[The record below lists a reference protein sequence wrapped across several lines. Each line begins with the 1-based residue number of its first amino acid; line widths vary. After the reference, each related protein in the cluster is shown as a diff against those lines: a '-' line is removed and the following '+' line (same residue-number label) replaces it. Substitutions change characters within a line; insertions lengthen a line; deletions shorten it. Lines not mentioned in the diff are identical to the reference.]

1 MSSFEAN
8 MERARRR
15 AILASVAEHA
25 GTPAQIGARRGIDEE
40 QALAILVDLEFG
52 GMVLEKDGVYRL
64 RGRK

>member
-1 MSSFEAN
+1 MSFEAN

-25 GTPAQIGARRGIDEE
+25 GTAAQIGARRGLDED

-52 GMVLEKDGVYRL
+52 GLVAEENGVYRL